1 MIFSSLKQVKCLH
14 LHGKPSSGGMLIDFT
29 KSSSSG
35 ICYLSPTS
43 LIPSF
48 EKLIKL
54 KELPIYSFVVLL
66 LKK

>member
-1 MIFSSLKQVKCLH
+1 
-14 LHGKPSSGGMLIDFT
+14 MLIDFT
-29 KSSSSG
+29 KSSSG

-54 KELPIYSFVVLL
+54 KELPIYSFVVFLL
-66 LKK
+66 NHHFAQK